1 MNAYVTYDNLFS
13 NRQYLC
19 CRPVLFFIKQP
30 TLLTLFFS
38 YVCCGTYSSME
49 CFSVTSA
56 SNRLYKYMFFYSL
69 QSSFLLF
76 NLVSLSWYAEIMVL
90 AFRSV
95 GVPFLRKQI
104 LYFYIISSYRILFRL
119 LSVFSFVR
127 KIDIRTS
134 YMYTSRHK
142 CILKFPNLCY
152 STLLSFWIWWQW
164 RCSFHGFQKS
174 LPVYNVYKISCIQI
188 GGSGEVD
195 RKVQFLFSFV
205 MVHSL
210 NIYIYI
216 CSFKSNK
223 CRNMHHI
230 CAIQC
235 TNENSL
241 VLPNYWSKLITHW
254 PIVGVV

>member
-1 MNAYVTYDNLFS
+1 MLM
-13 NRQYLC
+13 
-19 CRPVLFFIKQP
+19 
-30 TLLTLFFS
+30 LLTTTYLAIDNTYVVDLYFFLS
-38 YVCCGTYSSME
+38 NNQHCWLCSFLMFAVGHTVAW
-49 CFSVTSA
+49 SVLVWPLLLIA
-56 SNRLYKYMFFYSL
+56 CINICFFYSL

-104 LYFYIISSYRILFRL
+104 LYFYIISSYRTLFRL

-142 CILKFPNLCY
+142 CILKFPILCY

-164 RCSFHGFQKS
+164 RCSFHGLQKS

-210 NIYIYI
+210 NIYI
-216 CSFKSNK
+216 FVPSNQISVGT
-223 CRNMHHI
+223 CIIFVPSSAPMRTH
-230 CAIQC
+230 
-235 TNENSL
+235 
-241 VLPNYWSKLITHW
+241 WSCLITEVNLS
-254 PIVGVV
+254 PIDPLLV

>member
-49 CFSVTSA
+49 CFSVAST

-104 LYFYIISSYRILFRL
+104 LYFYIISSYRMLFRL

-164 RCSFHGFQKS
+164 RCSFHGLQKS

-210 NIYIYI
+210 NIYI
-216 CSFKSNK
+216 FVPSNQISVGT
-223 CRNMHHI
+223 CIIFVPSSAPMRTH
-230 CAIQC
+230 
-235 TNENSL
+235 
-241 VLPNYWSKLITHW
+241 WSCLITEVNLS
-254 PIVGVV
+254 PIDPLLV

>member
-1 MNAYVTYDNLFS
+1 MHFPSLLGCIHILFLS
-13 NRQYLC
+13 NNQ
-19 CRPVLFFIKQP
+19 

-38 YVCCGTYSSME
+38 YVWCGPYSTME

-56 SNRLYKYMFFYSL
+56 SNRLYQFMFSL
-69 QSSFLLF
+69 WLP
-76 NLVSLSWYAEIMVL
+76 VY
-90 AFRSV
+90 
-95 GVPFLRKQI
+95 
-104 LYFYIISSYRILFRL
+104 
-119 LSVFSFVR
+119 SFVR
-127 KIDIRTS
+127 KIDIPTS

-164 RCSFHGFQKS
+164 RCSFHGLQKS

-210 NIYIYI
+210 NIYI
-216 CSFKSNK
+216 FVPSNQISVGT
-223 CRNMHHI
+223 CIIFVPSSAPVRTH
-230 CAIQC
+230 
-235 TNENSL
+235 
-241 VLPNYWSKLITHW
+241 WSCLITEVNLS
-254 PIVGVV
+254 PIDPVLV